1 MNGVQ
6 NMARRDGNTGRANMT
21 RVQRLTLAAAAAG
34 IGAVAAWLPAVAH
47 HAFAAEFDVNKPIEL
62 TGTVTEMK
70 WSNPHTW
77 IYIDVV
83 DEQGNVV
90 NWALE
95 TPRAANMLIRNGW
108 RRDDLPVGRVI
119 TVEGW
124 QARNDSP
131 TANIRSVVLEDGR
144 RLFAGSGPGDRRD

>member
-1 MNGVQ
+1 
-6 NMARRDGNTGRANMT
+6 MT
-21 RVQRLTLAAAAAG
+21 RMHRLVSATALGALAALGSAIPAAA
-34 IGAVAAWLPAVAH
+34 H
-47 HAFAAEFDVNKPIEL
+47 HSFSAEFDINDPVEL

-83 DEQGNVV
+83 DADGNVV

-108 RRDDLPVGRVI
+108 RREDLPVGEVI
-119 TVEGW
+119 KVAGW
-124 QARNDSP
+124 RARNGTP
-131 TANIRSVVLEDGR
+131 TANISSVELHDGR
-144 RLFAGSGPGDRRD
+144 RLFAGSGPEDR

>member
-1 MNGVQ
+1 MERIRHIALLSGC
-6 NMARRDGNTGRANMT
+6 A
-21 RVQRLTLAAAAAG
+21 
-34 IGAVAAWLPAVAH
+34 AVAALGLATQTAAH
-47 HAFAAEFDVNKPIEL
+47 HAFAAEFDINKPVEL

-83 DEQGNVV
+83 DDEGNVV

-108 RRDDLPVGRVI
+108 RREDLPVGSVI
-119 TVEGW
+119 SVEGW
-124 QARNDSP
+124 LARNGSP

-144 RLFAGSGPGDRRD
+144 RLFAGSGPQDR

>member
-1 MNGVQ
+1 MRATQGFRTVALAGV
-6 NMARRDGNTGRANMT
+6 
-21 RVQRLTLAAAAAG
+21 
-34 IGAVAAWLPAVAH
+34 IAVALAGTVCAH
-47 HAFAAEFDVNKPIEL
+47 HSFSAEFDIDAPVTL

-83 DEQGNVV
+83 DADGTVV

-108 RRDDLPVGRVI
+108 RREDLPTGRVI

-124 QARNDSP
+124 QARNGSA
-131 TANIRSVVLEDGR
+131 TANISSVTLEDGR
-144 RLFAGSGPGDRRD
+144 QLFAGSPEPEGRQR

>member
-1 MNGVQ
+1 
-6 NMARRDGNTGRANMT
+6 MT
-21 RVQRLTLAAAAAG
+21 ITKSLLFAAG
-34 IGAVAAWLPAVAH
+34 TALIGALGFVRPAAPH
-47 HAFAAEFDVNKPIEL
+47 HAFSAQFDIEKPIQL

-83 DEQGNVV
+83 GDDGETV

-108 RRDDLPVGRVI
+108 RREDLPVGETI

-124 QARNDSP
+124 QARNGTP
-131 TANIRSVVLEDGR
+131 TANISSVVLDDGR
-144 RLFAGSGPGDRRD
+144 RLFAGSGPDDR